1 MKIDDYILRGGENLN
16 AAARKTPNFPIEAE
30 RIFKRWYETLGED
43 INERENYLEL
53 PFDRENRLFIRSF
66 WVEARGNRPICYY
79 AGLVVPK
86 ELYCEAGEYY
96 RLHKGLVQITI
107 ADILAAAEHGFEPL
121 ECVTDWPLPRTAIG
135 LEFEEL
141 AHMKL
146 YGEKEYDANLNR
158 MRLSLSINNI
168 DDWFCRLVIAVN
180 PSRQD
185 AAYHIVISKKTP
197 RQTKSEN
204 YRTPSDF
211 YRHESFSESQSKI
224 QPEKKF
230 QLHRSHDEFRTETK
244 KELAPPDS
252 SSGRTRGFMMKNL
265 VGIVIVILLCLI
277 LLRQT
282 TVQSSRID
290 ELKNKITNLEE
301 QIKYFQSIKVEGE
314 IKTLKDEIESL
325 KTEIT
330 DLKDEVETWKTEITD
345 LKDEIETWKTE
356 ITDLKKKVEDWK
368 DEIKKLNLESR
379 KLKK

>member
-30 RIFKRWYETLGED
+30 RVFKRLYETLGED

-53 PFDRENRLFIRSF
+53 PVDRENRLFIRSF

-107 ADILAAAEHGFEPL
+107 ADILAAAKHGFESL
-121 ECVTDWPLPRTAIG
+121 ECVTDWSLPRTAIG

-185 AAYHIVISKKTP
+185 AAYHIVISKKKP
-197 RQTKSEN
+197 RQTISEN

-224 QPEKKF
+224 QPEKT
-230 QLHRSHDEFRTETK
+230 QPLRSHDEFRTETK
-244 KELAPPDS
+244 KLAPTDS
-252 SSGRTRGFMMKNL
+252 CSGRTRGFMMKNL

-314 IKTLKDEIESL
+314 IKTLKDEVETL

-345 LKDEIETWKTE
+345 LKDEVETWKTE